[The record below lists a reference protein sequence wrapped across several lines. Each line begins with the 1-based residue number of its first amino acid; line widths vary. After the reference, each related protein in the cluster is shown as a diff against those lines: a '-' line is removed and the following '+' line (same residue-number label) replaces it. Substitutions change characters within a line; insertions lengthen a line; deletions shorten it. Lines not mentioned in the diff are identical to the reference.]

1 MELEFQGRYIATS
14 VAMEECNQQ
23 EDALETD
30 PLHWKWYWRDTTRQK
45 YTKKE
50 VGNFPRKAM
59 YPPLLPI
66 PRM

>member
-45 YTKKE
+45 YT
-50 VGNFPRKAM
+50 
-59 YPPLLPI
+59 
-66 PRM
+66 